1 MSNQIRDLKMNLERI
16 KREFIAY
23 MELVHG
29 ANQYPRNFFGC
40 LLSIIIESE
49 PVSQERIMEL
59 TGFSQATVSLTIQKI
74 QLLMPIRAL
83 KKVGDRKLYYMYDGP
98 PEGFLLDLLRRR
110 VDVQDIDIQLIEKML
125 LKLRET
131 DIGKAGNKRFLNYLN
146 NMLLYSNLI
155 HELRSSGVE
164 PFKRFLEA
172 GSLDEM
178 DLKDSKVLN
187 KGTLAD
193 FLIELSKKSIDT
205 ESFRDESLID
215 SLQLKI
221 EYFTGIKA
229 TLNPL
234 YSQALANQLI
244 VMHNVLLEG
253 STTQEWIEKSTLLP
267 RSTISE
273 VLTQLVKRGVIK
285 VAKKDRSKTKLYHST
300 VSFSELMLASIDR
313 VIEYESTVRKHL
325 SDFIAMTRK
334 IHPVSKETKRFLEF
348 LRNLKKAY
356 TFAQKFSKNMKVEF
370 VVRLKNEFDRG
381 FVFF

>member
-1 MSNQIRDLKMNLERI
+1 MK
-16 KREFIAY
+16 
-23 MELVHG
+23 
-29 ANQYPRNFFGC
+29 
-40 LLSIIIESE
+40 
-49 PVSQERIMEL
+49 
-59 TGFSQATVSLTIQKI
+59 
-74 QLLMPIRAL
+74 
-83 KKVGDRKLYYMYDGP
+83 
-98 PEGFLLDLLRRR
+98 
-110 VDVQDIDIQLIEKML
+110 
-125 LKLRET
+125 
-131 DIGKAGNKRFLNYLN
+131 
-146 NMLLYSNLI
+146 
-155 HELRSSGVE
+155 
-164 PFKRFLEA
+164 
-172 GSLDEM
+172 
-178 DLKDSKVLN
+178 